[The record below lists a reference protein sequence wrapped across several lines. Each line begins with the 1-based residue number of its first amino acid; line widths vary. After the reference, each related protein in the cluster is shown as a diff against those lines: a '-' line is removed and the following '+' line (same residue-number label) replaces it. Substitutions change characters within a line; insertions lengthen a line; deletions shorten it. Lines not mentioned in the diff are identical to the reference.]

1 MLRDFTVSFGFRYN
15 LESHEISEFHFPEL
29 KIHGNLKSFSFFGR
43 LITADAKA
51 TTSKRFL

>member
-1 MLRDFTVSFGFRYN
+1 MSFGFRYN